1 MDASRLQTPWADG
14 DLRVQIMDGQPSMGF
29 DCGRDAQNAFLYS
42 RAWRDSKA
50 GVTVTHLLFVKGIL
64 AGYVTLL
71 ADRIDLGSD
80 EKLRA
85 VSWRVVPAVKVG
97 QLAIDHRFAGN
108 GLGRW
113 LIWYAVAL
121 VKDFR
126 RGVGCRLITLDAQ
139 PDLVPW
145 YERQGFSSNALEQ
158 QARLERA
165 RGEGRDDQRLP
176 VSMRFDLR
184 EPGTDAVRNY
194 CAPGDVLPTP
204 GMTDD
209 FEETRR

>member
-1 MDASRLQTPWADG
+1 MDASRPQTPWEDD
-14 DLRVQIMDGQPSMGF
+14 DLRVQIIDGQPSSGF
-29 DCGRDAQNAFLYS
+29 DCGRDAQNAFLYG
-42 RAWRDSKA
+42 RAWRDAKA

-71 ADRIDLGSD
+71 ADRIGLGSD

-108 GLGRW
+108 GLGRL
-113 LIWYAVAL
+113 LIGYAVAL
-121 VKDFR
+121 IKDFR
-126 RGVGCRLITLDAQ
+126 RGVGCRVITLDAQ
-139 PDLVPW
+139 PDLVRW
-145 YERQGFSSNALEQ
+145 YERQGFSSNGLEQ

-165 RGEGRDDQRLP
+165 RADGRNEQQLP

-184 EPGTDAVRNY
+184 EA
-194 CAPGDVLPTP
+194 
-204 GMTDD
+204 
-209 FEETRR
+209 RR